1 MSIINNHG
9 VIRTV
14 EGWVLC
20 TLRFELISIH
30 PTRKAAFTAARA
42 L

>member
-9 VIRTV
+9 VLPSG
-14 EGWVLC
+14 EGWIVC
-20 TLRFELISIH
+20 TLRFELISVH
-30 PTRKAAFTAARA
+30 PTPKAAFAAARA